1 MAHALFSQRAV
12 SSAPGQKYARCV
24 SNSAPAG
31 VHPPSEQYLEAIFNL
46 EEEGS
51 QVIQARLAERVGHS
65 APTVSEMVHR
75 LRESGY
81 IEVTGRSISL
91 TSTGRKL
98 ATSVIRKHRLAER
111 LLTDIIGL
119 PWHKVHAEADRWEHV
134 ISDDV
139 EERLVEVLG
148 NPSTCPHGNPIPGSG
163 TKPEPATVLAKAQ
176 VGDRVRLSRV
186 TELVE
191 FDLEALTYLDKHGF
205 VPGCEAVVAAQGP
218 DGTMVLEVGA
228 GTVVLGAP
236 LAGQLYVATLT
247 PAEGLMAHTEQTR
260 VRLSAGTPPPPAGAL
275 SEREVVS

>member
-1 MAHALFSQRAV
+1 V
-12 SSAPGQKYARCV
+12 SIG
-24 SNSAPAG
+24 APAG

-75 LRESGY
+75 LREAGY

-91 TSTGRKL
+91 TASGRKL

-111 LLTDIIGL
+111 LLTDILGL

-163 TKPEPATVLAKAQ
+163 VKPEPATVLADAQ
-176 VGDRVRLSRV
+176 VGDRVRLARV

-191 FDLEALTYLDKHGF
+191 FDLEALVYLDEHGF
-205 VPGCEAVVAAQGP
+205 VPGSEAVVAAQGP
-218 DGTMVLEVGA
+218 DGTLVLEVG
-228 GTVVLGAP
+228 GVTVVLGAP
-236 LAGQLYVATLT
+236 LAGQLYVATIGTSDDPHAGPAALGQFDGTRT
-247 PAEGLMAHTEQTR
+247 PGQADALAERG
-260 VRLSAGTPPPPAGAL
+260 AG
-275 SEREVVS
+275 R